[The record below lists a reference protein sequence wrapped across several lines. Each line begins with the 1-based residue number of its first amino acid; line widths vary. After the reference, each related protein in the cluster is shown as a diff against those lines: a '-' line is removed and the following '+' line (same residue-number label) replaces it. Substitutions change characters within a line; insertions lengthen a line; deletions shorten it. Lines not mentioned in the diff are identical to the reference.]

1 MQVLYNLFV
10 NHIFTFK
17 IFMIAIKN
25 IKAPT
30 LSRVT
35 PPKNSF
41 SFESMIP
48 SDEAMRPSV
57 E

>member
-1 MQVLYNLFV
+1 MKVLYNLFV